1 MKPLQCYKQ
10 LEKES
15 LPYIKAFKKDLLCWD
30 KKALFEH
37 AGTSFLHFTR
47 ETGTHIVLFHSADKY
62 PKKNETVKY
71 LFSYADRYHIL
82 NQVYETVKYLTSKE
96 KHDLILYYNGR
107 TLKQIDKQ
115 RALDL
120 ALDYVVKTRKQFN

>member
-62 PKKNETVKY
+62 PKKDELVKY
-71 LFSYADRYHIL
+71 LFGRAGRDHIL
-82 NQVYETVKYLTSKE
+82 NQVNKVVEYLTSKE
-96 KHDLILYYNGR
+96 KHDLIFYFNGK
-107 TLKQIDKQ
+107 TLKKIDKNE
-115 RALDL
+115 ALNL
-120 ALDYVVKTRKQFN
+120 TKEYVIKTRRQFN